1 MSTNILKDLLKE
13 YEQKRLTSQRNLE
26 KKKETLFSSHPELK
40 EIEEKLNQF
49 AIKSIQS
56 LLNNK
61 EDYQQDD
68 FQLKIKALQKE
79 KAKILRTLSLSEKD
93 LQPEYECSLCQDTGY
108 IMQGEKTVMCSC
120 LKQKLIDISYNQSNI
135 RNLDI
140 ENFSNFRFDLYSNE
154 KNPEKYNS
162 DISPRENMKRIK
174 KIVDD
179 FIIHF
184 SERDEKSLLFTGNT
198 GLGKTFLSNCIAK
211 EMMDQGKIVIY
222 QTAPSMLNTMI
233 DYRFGKKEVSI
244 DFYDNIMNSDLLIID
259 DLGTESTNNIKST
272 ELFNIIN
279 TRLLNQVKTI
289 ISTNLTLQN
298 LFSIYDER
306 IVSRIVGNYN
316 ICRFFGDDI
325 RFHMNRN
332 KH

>member
-325 RFHMNRN
+325 RFYMNRN

>member
-61 EDYQQDD
+61 EDYQQDN

>member
-61 EDYQQDD
+61 EDYQQDN
-68 FQLKIKALQKE
+68 FQLKIKELQEE
-79 KAKILRTLSLSEKD
+79 KARILRTLSLSEKD

-325 RFHMNRN
+325 RFHMNRY

>member
-61 EDYQQDD
+61 EDYQQDN
-68 FQLKIKALQKE
+68 FQLKIKELQEE
-79 KAKILRTLSLSEKD
+79 KARILRTLSLSEKD

-184 SERDEKSLLFTGNT
+184 SERYEKSLLFTGNT

>member
-40 EIEEKLNQF
+40 EIEEKLNKF

-61 EDYQQDD
+61 EDYQQDN
-68 FQLKIKALQKE
+68 FQLKIKELQEE
-79 KAKILRTLSLSEKD
+79 KARILRTLSLSEKD

-306 IVSRIVGNYN
+306 IVSRIVGSYN

>member
-184 SERDEKSLLFTGNT
+184 SERNEKSLLFTGNT

>member
-61 EDYQQDD
+61 EDYQQDN
-68 FQLKIKALQKE
+68 FQLKIKELQEE

-211 EMMDQGKIVIY
+211 EIMDQGKIVIY

>member
-49 AIKSIQS
+49 AINSIQS

-61 EDYQQDD
+61 EDYQQDN
-68 FQLKIKALQKE
+68 FQLKIKELQEE
-79 KAKILRTLSLSEKD
+79 KARILRTLSLSEKD
-93 LQPEYECSLCQDTGY
+93 LQPEYECTLCQDTGY

>member
-61 EDYQQDD
+61 EDYQQDN
-68 FQLKIKALQKE
+68 FQLKIKELQEE
-79 KAKILRTLSLSEKD
+79 KARILRTLSLSEKD

-233 DYRFGKKEVSI
+233 DYRFGKKEVSV

>member
-61 EDYQQDD
+61 EDYQQDN
-68 FQLKIKALQKE
+68 FQLKIKELQEE

-184 SERDEKSLLFTGNT
+184 SERNEKSLLFTGNT

>member
-61 EDYQQDD
+61 EDYQQDN
-68 FQLKIKALQKE
+68 FQLKIKELQEE

>member
-40 EIEEKLNQF
+40 EFEEKLNQF

-61 EDYQQDD
+61 EDYQQDN
-68 FQLKIKALQKE
+68 FQLKIKELQEE

>member
-184 SERDEKSLLFTGNT
+184 SERNEKSLLFTGNT

-325 RFHMNRN
+325 RFYMNRN

>member
-61 EDYQQDD
+61 EDYQQDN
-68 FQLKIKALQKE
+68 FQLKIKELQEE

-184 SERDEKSLLFTGNT
+184 SERNEKSLLFTGNT

-325 RFHMNRN
+325 RFYMNRN

>member
-61 EDYQQDD
+61 EDYQQDN
-68 FQLKIKALQKE
+68 FQLKIKELQEE
-79 KAKILRTLSLSEKD
+79 KARILRTLSLSEKD

>member
-61 EDYQQDD
+61 EDYQQDN
-68 FQLKIKALQKE
+68 FQLKIKELQEE
-79 KAKILRTLSLSEKD
+79 KARILRTLSLSEKD

-325 RFHMNRN
+325 RFYMNRN

>member
-61 EDYQQDD
+61 EDYQQDN
-68 FQLKIKALQKE
+68 FQLKIKELQEE
-79 KAKILRTLSLSEKD
+79 KARILRTLSLSEKD

-306 IVSRIVGNYN
+306 IVSRIVGSYN

>member
-13 YEQKRLTSQRNLE
+13 YEQKRLTSQRNLV

-61 EDYQQDD
+61 EDYQQDN
-68 FQLKIKALQKE
+68 FQLKIKELQEE
-79 KAKILRTLSLSEKD
+79 KARILRTLSLSEKD